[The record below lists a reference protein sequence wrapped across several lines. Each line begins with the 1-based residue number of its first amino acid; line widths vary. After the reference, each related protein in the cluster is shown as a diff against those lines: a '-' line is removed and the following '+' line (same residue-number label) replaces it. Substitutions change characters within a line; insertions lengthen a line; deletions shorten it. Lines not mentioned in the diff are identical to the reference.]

1 MDDNGEV
8 NGHRPSRLLR
18 RMSPGL
24 GLAAGAGLGEV
35 PDYAAPATAAVTGLR
50 AEIPPTAR
58 TARMLGTER
67 EGNAVIIDGD
77 GLALTIGYLVLEC
90 HSVELMDADGGWVD
104 ATYVGY
110 DFETGFG
117 LARAQAPLGLAP
129 VELGDS
135 SRIAADDAVVIA
147 GQGGPDQAMLAKV
160 VARREFAGYWEYL
173 LDQAL
178 FTAPAYPNWSGAAL
192 IGNDGRLAA
201 IGSLLVED
209 AGPEGRQM
217 QGNMFVPIDLL
228 KPILGEMVANG
239 RVARRTRPWLGMF
252 TAEMEGM
259 LVIAQTAPGGPAER
273 AGLKPG
279 DVVVRVD
286 KSPVADLAGFYRA
299 VWGMGPAGTEV
310 PLTVVRDG
318 SGFEITLRSVDRYD
332 FYQGPRA

>member
-1 MDDNGEV
+1 MAENGEV
-8 NGHRPSRLLR
+8 NGHRPGRLLR
-18 RMSPGL
+18 RLSPGL
-24 GLAAGAGLGEV
+24 GLGGGAGLGDV
-35 PDYAAPATAAVTGLR
+35 PGYAAPAVAATTALR
-50 AEIPPTAR
+50 ANVPPTAR

-77 GLALTIGYLVLEC
+77 GLALTIGYLILEC
-90 HSVELMDADGGWVD
+90 HGIELMDADGGWVD
-104 ATYVGY
+104 AAFIAY

-117 LARAQAPLGLAP
+117 LARAQAPLGVAP

-135 SRIAADDAVVIA
+135 SRIGQDDAVVLA
-147 GQGGPDQAMLAKV
+147 GQGGTDYAMLAKV

-173 LDQAL
+173 LDEAL

-192 IGNDGRLAA
+192 VGADGRLGA

-209 AGPEGRQM
+209 AGPGGRQL

-228 KPILGEMVANG
+228 KPILGELVANG
-239 RVARRTRPWLGMF
+239 RVARQTRPWLGMF

-259 LVIAQTAPGGPAER
+259 LVIAQVASGGPAER
-273 AGLKPG
+273 AGLRSG

-286 KSPVADLAGFYRA
+286 RIPIGGLASFYRA
-299 VWGMGPAGTEV
+299 VWGLGPAGTEV
-310 PLTVVRDG
+310 PLTVVREG

-332 FYQGPRA
+332 FYRTPRA